1 MHMTLTS
8 PTHSDQLSCEFFL
21 GLICVLACGMR
32 RAWGRQGQA
41 LARHVKRRE
50 EEKVYALYVAGL
62 QLERE
67 KRSRLRKRLEHNILR
82 ASK

>member
-1 MHMTLTS
+1 
-8 PTHSDQLSCEFFL
+8 
-21 GLICVLACGMR
+21 
-32 RAWGRQGQA
+32 
-41 LARHVKRRE
+41 VKRRE

-82 ASK
+82 ASKQGSERLHIVMHVT

>member
-1 MHMTLTS
+1 
-8 PTHSDQLSCEFFL
+8 
-21 GLICVLACGMR
+21 
-32 RAWGRQGQA
+32 
-41 LARHVKRRE
+41 VKRRE